1 MSISMPL
8 CAMKPSH
15 WREGRRKCKGRRD
28 MGRIDSGASTIHL
41 FAYYHV
47 QCFFHAVTSCSPCT
61 WGTRE
66 LGVLVDTLPVLRPQ
80 LLPSLQS
87 RAFMGAVE
95 LQKTPPNLA
104 NLETIT
110 FGVLG
115 TCELLKHICI
125 VAHSTPSPKTLKI
138 SRGGKGGA
146 LPYKQVTC
154 LLHYNISALG
164 QGTLQRSTGEGSPWS
179 PSLSPTSGIAR
190 LDRVDRSAC
199 AEFRALEALDAML
212 TEHGPQGTE
221 GAEGTMMFGVT
232 EPPCVSCLGRLIR
245 FSAKYPKIN
254 VEAWIDGSL
263 WRFGLEVGRFQSL
276 AETQKNRSQMW
287 TGHRWHFFM
296 EMYSE
301 TVLQFNDTVYGR
313 LQL

>member
-1 MSISMPL
+1 MFLSCRYCSILPL
-8 CAMKPSH
+8 C
-15 WREGRRKCKGRRD
+15 R
-28 MGRIDSGASTIHL
+28 
-41 FAYYHV
+41 
-47 QCFFHAVTSCSPCT
+47 
-61 WGTRE
+61 GTRE

-95 LQKTPPNLA
+95 LQKTSPSLES
-104 NLETIT
+104 LETIT

-115 TCELLKHICI
+115 TCELLKQVCI
-125 VAHSTPSPKTLKI
+125 VASAPPKTLKI
-138 SRGGKGGA
+138 SRAKGGA
-146 LPYKQVTC
+146 LPTYKQVTC
-154 LLHYNISALG
+154 LLHFNISTLG
-164 QGTLQRSTGEGSPWS
+164 QGTLQRSTGESS
-179 PSLSPTSGIAR
+179 PSSPSSSPSGIAR

-212 TEHGPQGTE
+212 TEQGPQGTE
-221 GAEGTMMFGVT
+221 GAKGTMMFGVT

-254 VEAWIDGSL
+254 LEAWIDGSL

-287 TGHRWHFFM
+287 TGHRWHFFIDM
-296 EMYSE
+296 HSQ
-301 TVLQFNDTVYGR
+301 TVLQYTT
-313 LQL
+313 

>member
-1 MSISMPL
+1 M
-8 CAMKPSH
+8 
-15 WREGRRKCKGRRD
+15 
-28 MGRIDSGASTIHL
+28 
-41 FAYYHV
+41 
-47 QCFFHAVTSCSPCT
+47 
-61 WGTRE
+61 
-66 LGVLVDTLPVLRPQ
+66 LRPQ

-115 TCELLKHICI
+115 TCELLKHISI

-212 TEHGPQGTE
+212 TEQGPQGTE
-221 GAEGTMMFGVT
+221 GAEGTMMFSVT

-287 TGHRWHFFM
+287 TGHRWHFCHGHVFTDCPSM
-296 EMYSE
+296 ILYMDDYS
-301 TVLQFNDTVYGR
+301 